1 MRQGTLVVN
10 GLLACLVLVVGTGPR
25 AYGQKGRN
33 EVDEGN
39 RQFEKGKFEEARAS
53 YRKALGEAPG
63 SPVATFNL
71 GGSQYKLKEFS
82 DAEES
87 FLEAAQSSDS
97 EVLGRAHYNLGNS
110 LFRQGRV
117 EESVEAFKQALRL
130 NPNDHQAKHNLEFVL
145 TQQQQQQQQ
154 EQQQQ
159 PQQDQTSEKDRDDQQ
174 EKNQQQ
180 EQEPQDQPSED
191 EGNQDQEGEEQEQSE
206 ETSAQQGA
214 RPEDENQ
221 EEQDQTPENQSQPQS
236 EDENPEQAAQPQ
248 PGRLTREEASRLLEA
263 IQEDLQSLR
272 REQLK
277 KLKQTRVEKDW

>member
-10 GLLACLVLVVGTGPR
+10 GLLACLVLVVGTGPP

-130 NPNDHQAKHNLEFVL
+130 NPNDHQAKRNLEFVL
-145 TQQQQQQQQ
+145 TQQQQQ

-236 EDENPEQAAQPQ
+236 EDENTEQAAQPQ

>member
-145 TQQQQQQQQ
+145 TQQQQQ

-236 EDENPEQAAQPQ
+236 EDENTEQAAQPQ

>member
-10 GLLACLVLVVGTGPR
+10 GLLACLVLVVGTGHR

-33 EVDEGN
+33 EVGEGN

-53 YRKALGEAPG
+53 YRKALGKAPG

-87 FLEAAQSSDS
+87 FMEAAQSSDS

-145 TQQQQQQQQ
+145 TQQQQQ

-159 PQQDQTSEKDRDDQQ
+159 PQQDQTSEKDREDQQ

-221 EEQDQTPENQSQPQS
+221 EEPDQTPENQSQPQS
-236 EDENPEQAAQPQ
+236 KDENTEQAAQPQ

>member
-39 RQFEKGKFEEARAS
+39 HQFEKGKFEEARAS

-145 TQQQQQQQQ
+145 TQQQQQ

-236 EDENPEQAAQPQ
+236 EDENTEQAAQPQ